1 MRNDE
6 NPNHRLIRQAARMTA
21 DGRPTF
27 PQELGRQAATRTLGR
42 EELQH
47 LADEVASEVQS

>member
-47 LADEVASEVQS
+47 VADEVASEVQS